1 MPLFLGFNKGFGGF
15 GSDSYYIM
23 IILVTENNDTNKL
36 NMRTLGH
43 SISWLFLLT
52 YVSTTE
58 RQILQGT
65 EDWLKEEV
73 IFQI

>member
-23 IILVTENNDTNKL
+23 MILVIENNNTNKL

-43 SISWLFLLT
+43 SIS
-52 YVSTTE
+52 
-58 RQILQGT
+58 
-65 EDWLKEEV
+65 
-73 IFQI
+73 